1 MARQVAPVGRA
12 GKGKRIDAAARSLN
26 LGFAVK
32 THLSHALCVS
42 IAVVGPLAVCCF
54 ADPRVIVSATAA
66 PEYTQHKYGDGKT
79 KPESYVVMQGHYFE
93 GNTLD
98 KSMDRIPF
106 RRITEILAPE
116 LAQRQYWPAK
126 NIKDADLLIVVHWG
140 TTTPP
145 VSMLEL
151 RAQTSPVPETPN
163 TQAKMGIR
171 AESPG
176 FGASDFVSALLKE
189 QQLTKEDVRLFFFA
203 ALEQGTDG
211 LSNEASYART
221 LQVLGYTRFLRN
233 PAMLSAEADS
243 LASDLGQ
250 ERYFIILKAYD
261 LHASTP
267 AARSRAV
274 WTLHLNMS
282 SPGND
287 FRTALDRMSVAAV
300 DYIGRSTD
308 RVETVRPP
316 REGKVEIGPL
326 VSHGV
331 AE

>member
-1 MARQVAPVGRA
+1 VAAGRA
-12 GKGKRIDAAARSLN
+12 GKSNRIDAAARSLIQSFEMKRY
-26 LGFAVK
+26 L
-32 THLSHALCVS
+32 LHALAVS
-42 IAVVGPLAVCCF
+42 IAVLGPLAVGCF

-66 PEYTQHKYGDGKT
+66 PEYTLHKYGDGKT

-93 GNTLD
+93 GGIVD
-98 KSMDRIPF
+98 KSIEQIPF

-140 TTTPP
+140 TTVPP
-145 VSMLEL
+145 VPMLEM
-151 RAQTSPVPETPN
+151 RAQTSPVPETPR

-171 AESPG
+171 PESAG
-176 FGASDFVSALLKE
+176 SKGSGDFVSALLDE
-189 QQLTKEDVRLFFFA
+189 QSLTKEDTKLLYFA
-203 ALEQGTDG
+203 ALEQNTDNM
-211 LSNEASYART
+211 SNEASYARIFQ
-221 LQVLGYTRFLRN
+221 LLGYTQTLSD
-233 PAMLSAEADS
+233 PALDATTRDT
-243 LASDLGQ
+243 LYTDVGQ

-261 LHASTP
+261 LHAPTRDE
-267 AARSRAV
+267 RSRAV

-287 FRTALDRMSVAAV
+287 FRTALDRMSVAAM
-300 DYIGRSTD
+300 DYVGRSTD
-308 RVETVRPP
+308 GVETVRPP

>member
-1 MARQVAPVGRA
+1 MKP
-12 GKGKRIDAAARSLN
+12 
-26 LGFAVK
+26 
-32 THLSHALCVS
+32 HLSHALCVS
-42 IAVVGPLAVCCF
+42 IAVLGPLAVCCF

-66 PEYTQHKYGDGKT
+66 PEYTLHKYGDGKT

-93 GNTLD
+93 GDTLD
-98 KSMDRIPF
+98 KSIDRMPF

-140 TTTPP
+140 TTAPP
-145 VSMLEL
+145 VPMLEM
-151 RAQTSPVPETPN
+151 RAQTSPVPETPA
-163 TQAKMGIR
+163 TQAKMGLR

-176 FGASDFVSALLKE
+176 VKGGGDFVSSLLAE
-189 QQLTKEDVRLFFFA
+189 QSLTKEDVRLLYFA
-203 ALEQGTDG
+203 ALEQRTDG
-211 LSNEASYART
+211 MSNEAPYARI
-221 LQVLGYTRFLRN
+221 LQLLGYARFLN
-233 PAMLSAEADS
+233 DPMPQAEDYS
-243 LASDLGQ
+243 LASDLAQ
-250 ERYFIILKAYD
+250 ARYFIILKAYD
-261 LHASTP
+261 LHAPTP

-287 FRTALDRMSVAAV
+287 FRTALDRMSMAAA
-300 DYIGRSTD
+300 DYVGRSTD
-308 RVETVRPP
+308 RVETIRPP